1 MESVH
6 KKALGMVTL
15 LVVLQ
20 LLVAAAPPAMAR
32 SPPEEMEMAAAQSK
46 KIAIERLVLK
56 APRGDARCAD
66 ETCYTG
72 FCFVVAG
79 CSCQYP
85 YCRKPRV
92 PTPVHD

>member
-1 MESVH
+1 MSVAPLPRQLP
-6 KKALGMVTL
+6 ALAAGQAL
-15 LVVLQ
+15 K
-20 LLVAAAPPAMAR
+20 LLVAAMAR
-32 SPPEEMEMAAAQSK
+32 SPPEETEMAAAQSK

-92 PTPVHD
+92 PTAVHA

>member
-1 MESVH
+1 MESAH
-6 KKALGMVTL
+6 KKALGIVTL

-20 LLVAAAPPAMAR
+20 LLVAAMAR
-32 SPPEEMEMAAAQSK
+32 SPPEEMETEAARSE

-56 APRGDARCAD
+56 APRGDAKCAD

-85 YCRKPRV
+85 YCTKSRV
-92 PTPVHD
+92 PTPVHA